1 MAGDGV
7 ADFCGLLALRGEGD
21 RFGEG
26 LRLAEASFFL
36 GELFP
41 EALAGEDLAGDAFL
55 ERRGDDLAL
64 RGGDY

>member
-1 MAGDGV
+1 LAGDGV